1 MPLMMSAIVLQRH
14 WLVLAERSTSVVRLS
29 KIA

>member
-1 MPLMMSAIVLQRH
+1 MMSAIALQRH